1 MDLIELRTYCMT
13 KAHTTES
20 FPFGADVLVF
30 KVANK
35 MFLLTDINDLEPSI
49 NLKCDPENAEELRE
63 HHPEITPGYHMNK
76 KMWNTVSLSGRLSD
90 DFIKE
95 MIDESYRLVV
105 ESLPKKIRL
114 ELFP

>member
-1 MDLIELRTYCMT
+1 MDLIELRTYCMA
-13 KAHTTES
+13 KPHTTES